1 MPTYMQA
8 TQKAAA
14 VKATAEQKAAQ
25 KQAKAD
31 TSAKEPAEEPAEELD
46 VGGEV
51 DFDEEEEEGSA
62 PARSGRVPDE
72 ESSDDGDETGR
83 CLGCGGSK
91 SIGKVSFC

>member
-31 TSAKEPAEEPAEELD
+31 TTAKEPAEEPD
-46 VGGEV
+46 VGGEE
-51 DFDEEEEEGSA
+51 DSEEEEEGSA